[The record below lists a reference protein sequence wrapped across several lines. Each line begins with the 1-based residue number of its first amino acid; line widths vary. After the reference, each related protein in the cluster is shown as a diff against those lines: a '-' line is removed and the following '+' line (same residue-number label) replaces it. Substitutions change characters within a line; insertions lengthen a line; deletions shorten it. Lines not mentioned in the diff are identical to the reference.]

1 MAALALKW
9 ENASREL
16 YEESCQRRDH
26 ASDER
31 AAKLVEQRPEGAR
44 PCIHIAL
51 ISISNLS
58 THLIGN
64 LDQIK
69 RHSSDSPYK

>member
-51 ISISNLS
+51 KSIFPICQHISLA
-58 THLIGN
+58 T
-64 LDQIK
+64 
-69 RHSSDSPYK
+69 